1 MNSNDQLVI
10 IQREIYDARNGN
22 GVEAV
27 RLYAGTMIS
36 RLKDTLCTCT
46 PEEMR
51 AVQGEIKAYRDL
63 IAVAT
68 KPPFDINE

>member
-1 MNSNDQLVI
+1 VNSNDQLAI

-22 GVEAV
+22 GVDAV

-51 AVQGEIKAYRDL
+51 SVQGEIKAYRDL
-63 IAVAT
+63 IEVAT

>member
-1 MNSNDQLVI
+1 VNSNDQLAI

-51 AVQGEIKAYRDL
+51 SVQGEIKAYRDL
-63 IAVAT
+63 IEVAT

>member
-1 MNSNDQLVI
+1 VNNNDQLVI
-10 IQREIYDARNGN
+10 MQREIYDARNSN
-22 GVEAV
+22 GVEV
-27 RLYAGTMIS
+27 LRLYAGTMIS

-51 AVQGEIKAYRDL
+51 SVQGEIKAYRDL
-63 IAVAT
+63 IEVTT

>member
-36 RLKDTLCTCT
+36 RLKDILCTCT

-51 AVQGEIKAYRDL
+51 SVQGQIKAYRDL
-63 IAVAT
+63 IDVAT